1 MGKRYDIVFIVF
13 MCLGVFNLLSCSK
26 GDFYPEREE
35 AYVTL
40 RANFSSASQDVNV
53 LGAAEYA
60 FRSVRMYAFDGN
72 KLDTMVYRSLKNVT
86 ELDTIRAHVTQTSD
100 KTLYVIANEPVS
112 MYETLNRVATPAQLS
127 GIEYQIADYMEKEA
141 FNTDASFGAEAFS
154 VPMFGSV
161 KNISTIQRM
170 EGDIEV
176 SVALTR
182 ALVRVDVYLQREES
196 SDDMARV
203 TVDGSTTLSIRN
215 TYGSGYLLP
224 DQLAKG
230 ELIDKEDIVSGPG
243 SAVEVPE
250 QIGEGRSAARR
261 FFSFYTPEYDC
272 SERTLGFD
280 LRGVM
285 ITNGSGTNRRNFEVT
300 LMEGE
305 TPLKKIERNHVYK
318 VYATFASIGDG
329 KIQLQ
334 PEITITDWINAADT
348 ATILR
353 PKPVPVN

>member
-1 MGKRYDIVFIVF
+1 
-13 MCLGVFNLLSCSK
+13 
-26 GDFYPEREE
+26 
-35 AYVTL
+35 
-40 RANFSSASQDVNV
+40 
-53 LGAAEYA
+53 
-60 FRSVRMYAFDGN
+60 
-72 KLDTMVYRSLKNVT
+72 
-86 ELDTIRAHVTQTSD
+86 
-100 KTLYVIANEPVS
+100 
-112 MYETLNRVATPAQLS
+112 
-127 GIEYQIADYMEKEA
+127 
-141 FNTDASFGAEAFS
+141 
-154 VPMFGSV
+154 
-161 KNISTIQRM
+161 
-170 EGDIEV
+170 
-176 SVALTR
+176 
-182 ALVRVDVYLQREES
+182 
-196 SDDMARV
+196 MARV

-215 TYGSGYLLP
+215 TCDSGYLLP
-224 DQLAKG
+224 DRIAKSST
-230 ELIDKEDIVSGPG
+230 DKEDIVSGPG

-285 ITNGSGTNRRNFEVT
+285 ITNGNGTNRRNFEVT

-305 TPLKKIERNHVYK
+305 TPLKKIERNHVYQ